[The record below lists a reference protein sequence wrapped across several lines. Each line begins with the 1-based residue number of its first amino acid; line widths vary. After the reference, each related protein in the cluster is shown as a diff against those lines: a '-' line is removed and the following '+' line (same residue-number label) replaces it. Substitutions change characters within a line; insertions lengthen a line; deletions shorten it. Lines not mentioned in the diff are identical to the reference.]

1 MQHYICLVVIN
12 KDQIVKIVNVKIF
25 VQNIVIVKLRFAI
38 KNLEV
43 VIVKKDV

>member
-1 MQHYICLVVIN
+1 MQLYICLVVIN
-12 KDQIVKIVNVKIF
+12 KDQIVKIVHVKIF
-25 VQNIVIVKLRFAI
+25 VQNIVIVKLRFVI

>member
-1 MQHYICLVVIN
+1 MQLYICLVVIN

-25 VQNIVIVKLRFAI
+25 VQNIVIVKLRFVL